1 MVEVVGGLGGGWV
14 EGVGGQGRGMPGGM
28 LGGAGIKQQARYKQG
43 NWKL

>member
-1 MVEVVGGLGGGWV
+1 MVGGWGVGGGWGGLGA
-14 EGVGGQGRGMPGGM
+14 GVGGCHRGV

>member
-1 MVEVVGGLGGGWV
+1 MVGGWGWV
-14 EGVGGQGRGMPGGM
+14 VSGGVEGQGWGDARGV